1 MSSVLEVL
9 YSLPFV
15 AGLVVGIVGMRVYQW
30 LQCRHQDRVH
40 PLPGG
45 GHRHPAKINRVY
57 LAGLLVLAVTGYV
70 LLQTGQTERH
80 YKSLAQNVA
89 ECQREFN
96 AALRQRAEISTQ
108 NDALS
113 IEQRDLLAKSLD
125 AGSEWVNKLII
136 LPPDLADLPRTS
148 PRVEQYGIDVT
159 RAYYERIGKYRTRI
173 NEISAE
179 QQRLA
184 DQRAANPLPQP
195 NCGR

>member
-1 MSSVLEVL
+1 MNNVLETL

-15 AGLVVGIVGMRVYQW
+15 AGLLAGIIGMKAWQYI
-30 LQCRHQDRVH
+30 QCRIADRRH

-45 GHRHPAKINRVY
+45 SHRHTPPISRVY
-57 LAGLLVLAVTGYV
+57 VAGLLVIAVTGYV

-89 ECQREFN
+89 NCQREFN
-96 AALRQRAEISTQ
+96 EALRERAEISNQ
-108 NDALS
+108 NDKLS

-125 AGSEWVNKLII
+125 AGSEWVNQLII

-159 RAYYERIGKYRTRI
+159 RAYYDRIGRYRERI

-184 DQRAANPLPQP
+184 DQRAANPLPEP
-195 NCGR
+195 NCGK